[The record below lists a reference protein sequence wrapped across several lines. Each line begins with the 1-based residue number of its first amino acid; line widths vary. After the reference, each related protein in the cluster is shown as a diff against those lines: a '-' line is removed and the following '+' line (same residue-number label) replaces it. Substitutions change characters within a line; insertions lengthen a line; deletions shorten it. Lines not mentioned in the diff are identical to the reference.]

1 MHYSR
6 HRLTALVAC
15 ATIVLYTVADD
26 HYVRPA
32 CLLVGVSETKP
43 FLVQFGYIFYTHL
56 YAFCQSHHMADA
68 ALQVVLSCRA
78 CCGLDQVT
86 IVLAAGVSRQLAS
99 P

>member
-1 MHYSR
+1 LLFDELTNGQAVMHYSR

-43 FLVQFGYIFYTHL
+43 FLVQFGYIFLYTPL
-56 YAFCQSHHMADA
+56 CI
-68 ALQVVLSCRA
+68 LSVTPHGW
-78 CCGLDQVT
+78 CCF
-86 IVLAAGVSRQLAS
+86 AGGTQL
-99 P
+99 